1 MIKVW
6 SLLWLCYQVK
16 KNLNII
22 YLGSLLEADIF
33 TQKTVKVEKKVLLTQ
48 EQRYKM
54 YFHKYRDKN
63 NTYKV

>member
-1 MIKVW
+1 MIM
-6 SLLWLCYQVK
+6 LPGEE
-16 KNLNII
+16 NLNII

-54 YFHKYRDKN
+54 YFHK
-63 NTYKV
+63 